1 MKNQSKCIYD
11 SAYYLIS
18 FIAGKVQD
26 KVQGK
31 AGKASRGRPWYF
43 IAAAAAGLVLCV
55 LILVAWIT
63 VLEEDVLQQ
72 KRGLRKTLL
81 LTIRPLSR
89 KMPNTLTLTW
99 THKSEFKELFHSST
113 IANGQSIL
121 IEQQQGSHGCPLAS
135 DLAELLYLM
144 SARATY
150 APFLFYSFKK

>member
-1 MKNQSKCIYD
+1 MKNQSKCMYD

-31 AGKASRGRPWYF
+31 AGKASP
-43 IAAAAAGLVLCV
+43 L
-55 LILVAWIT
+55 AWFFVSSYWLLGSFT

-89 KMPNTLTLTW
+89 QMPNTLTLTW
-99 THKSEFKELFHSST
+99 THKSEVKELFHSST

-144 SARATY
+144 STRATY